1 MLSTVKYSYGDR
13 SSAYSVGRRSDGLV
27 PSVFSTQ
34 PRGHCSPAG
43 SAPRTLRGGEF
54 DWGGT
59 SVK

>member
-1 MLSTVKYSYGDR
+1 MKYSYGDR
-13 SSAYSVGRRSDGLV
+13 SSAYSVGRKSEASRCRLLD
-27 PSVFSTQ
+27 STAG
-34 PRGHCSPAG
+34 PLRPAG